1 MQHRGFPKIAGPG
14 EHPGAAPPGGPWV
27 ALEKVHGAQMV
38 IAVDGEGVH
47 FGKRKAWLRHDE
59 PFFGW
64 QLLRAPLTIAAHAA
78 RARLAVDTVV
88 LYGELYGGAYP
99 HPDVPAVP
107 GLAPVQTGIWYAP
120 DLRYAVFDVLVASGA
135 QDEGEFLA
143 HREVVALARE
153 IGLDSP
159 PVLHSGPRSA
169 CLMVPVRQPT
179 RVPLARGL
187 PELAG
192 NLAEGVVLKPDARA
206 RPSTRI
212 VYKQKIAEFDEQRFA
227 EAEAWDADQRLD
239 LPALLAHARRM
250 LERFSGRTHQVLTAV
265 AVHDGSTFK
274 EILSTSDVTFRPLTA
289 AEITAYIAS
298 GEPRDKAGAYGIQ
311 GRAAIFISHLAGSFT
326 GGVGLPLAETWQL
339 LREFDQGSH

>member
-250 LERFSGRTHQVLTAV
+250 VNPPRIASAASKWGTDDRGALLDEISLDVMIDLGAAFPAAV
-265 AVHDGSTFK
+265 AALSPADEDSLRAT
-274 EILSTSDVTFRPLTA
+274 ILA
-289 AEITAYIAS
+289 A
-298 GEPRDKAGAYGIQ
+298 
-311 GRAAIFISHLAGSFT
+311 AAAALA
-326 GGVGLPLAETWQL
+326 
-339 LREFDQGSH
+339 

>member
-78 RARLAVDTVV
+78 RARLVVDTVV

-179 RVPLARGL
+179 RVPLVRGL

-250 LERFSGRTHQVLTAV
+250 VNPPRIASAASKWGTDDRGALLDEISLDVMIDLGAAFPAAV
-265 AVHDGSTFK
+265 AALSPADEDSLRAT
-274 EILSTSDVTFRPLTA
+274 ILA
-289 AEITAYIAS
+289 A
-298 GEPRDKAGAYGIQ
+298 
-311 GRAAIFISHLAGSFT
+311 AAAALA
-326 GGVGLPLAETWQL
+326 
-339 LREFDQGSH
+339 

>member
-64 QLLRAPLTIAAHAA
+64 QLLRAPLTIAADAA

-179 RVPLARGL
+179 RVPLVRGL

-227 EAEAWDADQRLD
+227 EAEAWDADQRLG

-250 LERFSGRTHQVLTAV
+250 VNPPRIASAASKWGTDDRGALLDEISLDVMIDLGAAFPAAV
-265 AVHDGSTFK
+265 AALSPADEESLRAT
-274 EILSTSDVTFRPLTA
+274 ILA
-289 AEITAYIAS
+289 A
-298 GEPRDKAGAYGIQ
+298 
-311 GRAAIFISHLAGSFT
+311 AAAALA
-326 GGVGLPLAETWQL
+326 
-339 LREFDQGSH
+339 

>member
-78 RARLAVDTVV
+78 RARLVVDTVV

-250 LERFSGRTHQVLTAV
+250 VNPPRIASAASKWGTDDRGALLDEISLDVMIDLGAAFPAAV
-265 AVHDGSTFK
+265 AALSPADEDSLRAT
-274 EILSTSDVTFRPLTA
+274 ILA
-289 AEITAYIAS
+289 A
-298 GEPRDKAGAYGIQ
+298 
-311 GRAAIFISHLAGSFT
+311 AAAALA
-326 GGVGLPLAETWQL
+326 
-339 LREFDQGSH
+339 

>member
-1 MQHRGFPKIAGPG
+1 MRHRGFPKIAGPG

-27 ALEKVHGAQMV
+27 ALEKLHGAQMV
-38 IAVDGEGVH
+38 VAADGEGVY
-47 FGKRKAWLRHDE
+47 FGKRKAWLRHDD

-64 QLLRAPLTIAAHAA
+64 QLLRAPLTIAVQAA
-78 RARLAVDTVV
+78 RTRLAVDTVV

-99 HPDVPAVP
+99 HPEVPAVP
-107 GLAPVQTGIWYAP
+107 GLSPVQTGIWYAP
-120 DLRYAVFDVLVASGA
+120 DLRYAVFDVLVAGDA
-135 QDEGEFLA
+135 DDEGEFLA

-169 CLMVPVRQPT
+169 CLMVAMRQPT

-187 PELAG
+187 PELPG

-206 RPSTRI
+206 RPSQRI

-239 LPALLAHARRM
+239 LQALLAHARRM
-250 LERFSGRTHQVLTAV
+250 VNPPR
-265 AVHDGSTFK
+265 
-274 EILSTSDVTFRPLTA
+274 
-289 AEITAYIAS
+289 IAS
-298 GEPRDKAGAYGIQ
+298 AASKWGTHDRGALLDEVALDVMIDLGAAFP
-311 GRAAIFISHLAGSFT
+311 AAIAALSAADEESLRATILA
-326 GGVGLPLAETWQL
+326 AAQAAI
-339 LREFDQGSH
+339 Q

>member
-38 IAVDGEGVH
+38 VAVDGEGVH

-159 PVLHSGPRSA
+159 PVLHSGPRA
-169 CLMVPVRQPT
+169 AVLMVPVRQAT
-179 RVPLARGL
+179 RVPIGLGL

-192 NLAEGVVLKPDARA
+192 NFAEGVVLKPDARA
-206 RPSTRI
+206 RPSARI
-212 VYKQKIAEFDEQRFA
+212 VYKQKIAEFDELRFG
-227 EAEAWDADQRLD
+227 ESEAWDAEQRLD
-239 LPALLAHARRM
+239 LAALLAHAQRLVNPPRIASAASKWGLGDRGLLLDEISLDVM
-250 LERFSGRTHQVLTAV
+250 IDLAAAFPAAV
-265 AVHDGSTFK
+265 AA
-274 EILSTSDVTFRPLTA
+274 LSPA
-289 AEITAYIAS
+289 AE
-298 GEPRDKAGAYGIQ
+298 EQ
-311 GRAAIFISHLAGSFT
+311 LRAAILAAADAALT
-326 GGVGLPLAETWQL
+326 
-339 LREFDQGSH
+339 

>member
-179 RVPLARGL
+179 RVPLVRGL

-250 LERFSGRTHQVLTAV
+250 VNPPRIASAASKWGTDDRGALLDEISLDVMIDLGAAFPAAV
-265 AVHDGSTFK
+265 AALSPADEDSLRAT
-274 EILSTSDVTFRPLTA
+274 ILA
-289 AEITAYIAS
+289 A
-298 GEPRDKAGAYGIQ
+298 
-311 GRAAIFISHLAGSFT
+311 AAAALA
-326 GGVGLPLAETWQL
+326 
-339 LREFDQGSH
+339 